1 MEFWTEKY
9 EDELE
14 SIKAEQSTGATRG
27 ICIFISTNGKM

>member
-14 SIKAEQSTGATRG
+14 SIKRAARVSLSRCGAVVQMA
-27 ICIFISTNGKM
+27 K